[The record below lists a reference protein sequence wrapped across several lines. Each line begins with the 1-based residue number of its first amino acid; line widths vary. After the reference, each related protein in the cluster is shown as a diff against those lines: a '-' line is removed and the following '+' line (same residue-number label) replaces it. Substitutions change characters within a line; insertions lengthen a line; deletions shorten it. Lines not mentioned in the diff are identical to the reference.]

1 MFEKYPDILNFN
13 QFRECLGI
21 GKNKAYELLQQD
33 EVLHFRIGLNYKIPK
48 MSVINYVKNQLT

>member
-33 EVLHFRIGLNYKIPK
+33 EVLHFRIGLNY
-48 MSVINYVKNQLT
+48 